1 VHIVGAVFVWLSEWR
16 GYRRSKAR
24 CIKSPARGKGTRSND
39 RETRPKGGPNMCSG
53 GGLSSIRSFV
63 KPVALN

>member
-1 VHIVGAVFVWLSEWR
+1 MLFLYGYQSGGVIGEVKLVALSR
-16 GYRRSKAR
+16 QLGV
-24 CIKSPARGKGTRSND
+24 KGTRSND
-39 RETRPKGGPNMCSG
+39 RETRPKGGANMCSG